1 MQQRLGHK
9 LLNISTDIC
18 TSSTMVSHVTLLSL
32 MHFDHV
38 TSLRLTG
45 LPFLPA
51 REKKASQT
59 PCSGIRCWS
68 SGCSQ
73 KLMCLCVLRPQQK

>member
-1 MQQRLGHK
+1 
-9 LLNISTDIC
+9 
-18 TSSTMVSHVTLLSL
+18 MVSHVTLLSL

-51 REKKASQT
+51 RDKRIPNTLFWNSLLEQRLLSETDVSVCTET
-59 PCSGIRCWS
+59 PAEVKF
-68 SGCSQ
+68 Q
-73 KLMCLCVLRPQQK
+73 KWNTKTRFLCCFVK